1 METTSVVKPVNSCN
15 VFEWLEWFKYK
26 YPLYMFS
33 FFMFLETVNFISDCL
48 QLNTVINRTGG
59 STCDCPPTDVAWT
72 PGPNSQPYCSSYQ
85 CIDGFGNEISYNQYW
100 IETSLFV
107 GTIAVFVM
115 EAILNT
121 NKIIDSIIVLCR
133 SDEKRTVEQ
142 KVHSM
147 VEFPFIG
154 CVLMYF
160 LSKEECHV
168 YYTINKQ
175 REEYTNVLKRVF
187 GMHRSDYPLLHRLA
201 LPQSLT
207 ATYGQTLLYPIVLPF
222 TKKFYQCLFRKNMW
236 NDVLYTCFVF
246 VALILVPFYFAL
258 SLMYIGIIIPLVLI
272 LMFYYADRIYLSR
285 IIHDFPNIVMTLQF
299 ICTIKA
305 ERTSVF
311 SVVFSLVLFL
321 YYFTKMV
328 YSVYKDT
335 RCSSPPLFPLDD
347 VYGELT
353 RKKLFFILL
362 VQLNP
367 LAYPCAI
374 LCLKN
379 IANEQEV

>member
-1 METTSVVKPVNSCN
+1 
-15 VFEWLEWFKYK
+15 
-26 YPLYMFS
+26 
-33 FFMFLETVNFISDCL
+33 
-48 QLNTVINRTGG
+48 
-59 STCDCPPTDVAWT
+59 
-72 PGPNSQPYCSSYQ
+72 
-85 CIDGFGNEISYNQYW
+85 
-100 IETSLFV
+100 
-107 GTIAVFVM
+107 
-115 EAILNT
+115 
-121 NKIIDSIIVLCR
+121 
-133 SDEKRTVEQ
+133 
-142 KVHSM
+142 
-147 VEFPFIG
+147 
-154 CVLMYF
+154 
-160 LSKEECHV
+160 
-168 YYTINKQ
+168 
-175 REEYTNVLKRVF
+175 
-187 GMHRSDYPLLHRLA
+187 MHRSDYPLLHRLA

-236 NDVLYTCFVF
+236 NDVLYTCFVL

-335 RCSSPPLFPLDD
+335 RRSSPPLFPLDD

-362 VQLNP
+362 LQLNP
-367 LAYPCAI
+367 LAYPCAV

>member
-1 METTSVVKPVNSCN
+1 MARMVQVQVSVIRVLV
-15 VFEWLEWFKYK
+15 
-26 YPLYMFS
+26 
-33 FFMFLETVNFISDCL
+33 FMFLETVNFISDCL

-59 STCDCPPTDVAWT
+59 STCD
-72 PGPNSQPYCSSYQ
+72 QPYCSSYQ

-168 YYTINKQ
+168 YYEINKQ

-335 RCSSPPLFPLDD
+335 RRSSPPLFPLDD

-367 LAYPCAI
+367 LAYPCAV

-379 IANEQEV
+379 VTNEQEVKSFPNGEFIQTQQLLQ